1 MEYSC
6 WRYVAER
13 RTELGLMTEMEP
25 QGWRQNGMETD
36 RREVNDARESLE
48 AALPSPCEDDAMDAV
63 HLKAP
68 PKPPTTDITTPGYY
82 RDCPLTKLFFS
93 LFQAQ

>member
-1 MEYSC
+1 
-6 WRYVAER
+6 
-13 RTELGLMTEMEP
+13 
-25 QGWRQNGMETD
+25 METD

-68 PKPPTTDITTPGYY
+68 PKPPTTDITTPDYY